1 MEYFCYKRWHVLW
14 VARRLACKKQ
24 LYTTE
29 GFSTKALKI
38 KNLYV
43 FLSNESLF
51 MLLPHNIRNNSS
63 RLTAI
68 VKLDKISD
76 NIQ

>member
-1 MEYFCYKRWHVLW
+1 MECFCYKIWHVLW

-29 GFSTKALKI
+29 SFSTKALEI

-51 MLLPHNIRNNSS
+51 MLLPHNILNNSS

-76 NIQ
+76 NI